1 MVFRSSKAG
10 FLLGSLGAALVVIG
24 LFGGCGGDDR
34 IPQKEAETG
43 KGVLIGG
50 KDRLFVAEFEDFP
63 DLEPATRIE
72 DWEARGEWVVAE
84 LRKTARESQGSA
96 IEVARKAGAVY
107 RSEWIGNVLVFAGE
121 KGLGPEISEL
131 PGVERVW
138 EEPFP
143 EFPVS
148 PLATAARPDE
158 PPAALRR
165 LGAPRAWRDGVT
177 GKGVL
182 VGIVDTGVYA
192 DHPALRAGYRGY
204 RGPGRPPEHD
214 GSWFSPIRR
223 SADAPVDTAG
233 HGTHIA
239 GSVLGSSQLPGGASI
254 GVAPDAKWIAAQ
266 ACTASACPLSGVLPG
281 LQFMLAPT
289 DRYRGDPNPSLRP
302 EVVVNS
308 WQRNGQDV
316 ALERA
321 VKALEAAGVLAVFA
335 VGNGGPACGSAR
347 SPGADPDDVLSV
359 GAVDQDGQI
368 ADYSGRGPAPGGFP
382 DPDVVAPGDEIV
394 SSVPRRGYA
403 RTDGTSSAAALAA
416 GAAALAIDANPAL
429 KGDTTALVEVL
440 REGTRTTPAGPCG
453 STAGGQRNNSY
464 GYGEL
469 DLMRVIASAR
479 ARR

>member
-1 MVFRSSKAG
+1 MAHGGKAAVW
-10 FLLGSLGAALVVIG
+10 FGSLVAVLVVVAVV
-24 LFGGCGGDDR
+24 GGCGGDEE
-34 IPQKEAETG
+34 IPRKEAKTG
-43 KGVLIGG
+43 KGVLVGG
-50 KDRLFVAEFEDFP
+50 KDRLFIAEFEEFP
-63 DLEPATRIE
+63 DLDRAAGIE
-72 DWEARGEWVVAE
+72 DWGARGRWVVAQ
-84 LRKTARESQGSA
+84 LRKTARKSQGPA

-121 KGLGPEISEL
+121 GGLGPEISEL

-143 EFPVS
+143 EFPIS
-148 PLATAARPDE
+148 SLQPASRPGA
-158 PPAALRR
+158 PPEALSR
-165 LGAPRAWRDGVT
+165 LGAPRAWREGVT

-182 VGIVDTGVYA
+182 IGVVDTGVYA
-192 DHPALRAGYRGY
+192 EHPALQDGYRGY

-239 GSVLGSSQLPGGASI
+239 GSAVGSSRLPGGAPV

-266 ACTASACPLSGVLPG
+266 ACTGSACPLSGVLPG

-289 DRYRGDPNPSLRP
+289 DRYRGDPDPNLRP

-308 WQRNGQDV
+308 WQRNGRDV

-321 VKALEAAGVLAVFA
+321 IKALEAAGVLPVFA

-347 SPGADPDDVLSV
+347 SPGTDPDDVLSV
-359 GAVDQDGQI
+359 GAVDPNGRI
-368 ADYSGRGPAPGGFP
+368 ADYSGRGPAPGRFP
-382 DPDVVAPGDEIV
+382 DPDVVAPGDGIV

-416 GAAALAIDANPAL
+416 GVAALAIDANPSL
-429 KGDTTALVEVL
+429 RGDTTALVEVL
-440 REGTRTTPAGPCG
+440 REGTRFKRDRRCGTTAE
-453 STAGGQRNNSY
+453 GGRNNTY

-469 DLMRVIASAR
+469 DVAKVIAAAR
-479 ARR
+479 SVP